1 MLAKLATIIVAIGL
15 TACGLLA
22 MRQARLQAAHELA
35 QAQLRIARVDERLLT
50 LHALIADEITPGRI
64 RQMRLAALEAGGM
77 PTPSSAR
84 AWDRLK
90 DDSAH
95 ETNTRRLEAT
105 PPGGIEGSGQLE
117 ATPPDQLDPTDEPEG
132 SP

>member
-1 MLAKLATIIVAIGL
+1 LPVLAKLATIIVAIGL

-50 LHALIADEITPGRI
+50 LHAQIADEITPGQI
-64 RQMRLAALEAGGM
+64 RDLRLAALEAMAEQG
-77 PTPSSAR
+77 
-84 AWDRLK
+84 RL
-90 DDSAH
+90 D
-95 ETNTRRLEAT
+95 AT
-105 PPGGIEGSGQLE
+105 PPGR
-117 ATPPDQLDPTDEPEG
+117 EG

>member
-1 MLAKLATIIVAIGL
+1 LPVLAKLATIIVAIGL

-50 LHALIADEITPGRI
+50 LHAQIADEITPGQI
-64 RQMRLAALEAGGM
+64 RDLRLAALEAKVEQG
-77 PTPSSAR
+77 
-84 AWDRLK
+84 
-90 DDSAH
+90 
-95 ETNTRRLEAT
+95 RLEAT
-105 PPGGIEGSGQLE
+105 PPGR
-117 ATPPDQLDPTDEPEG
+117 EG

>member
-1 MLAKLATIIVAIGL
+1 VLAKLATIIVAIGL

-50 LHALIADEITPGRI
+50 LHAKIADEITPGRI
-64 RQMRLAALEAGGM
+64 REMRLAALEA
-77 PTPSSAR
+77 R
-84 AWDRLK
+84 F
-90 DDSAH
+90 
-95 ETNTRRLEAT
+95 EQ
-105 PPGGIEGSGQLE
+105 GQLE
-117 ATPPDQLDPTDEPEG
+117 AAPPDREG